1 MSKEK
6 NFLNEIA
13 MKLGKVYTA
22 KDNPPFRVDELDTS
36 GGLHTMYG
44 LDDEVSFDINQDD
57 NLDGLE
63 QGDFTDLG
71 AIDTEDNETL
81 TPKPSSV
88 GLKLPASNDFVKR
101 QKELDYLYGG
111 GQYKRPEKTLQDRM
125 WNQYVDKQMADPEN
139 KLFKSVSQQN
149 LEDRLA
155 LTNKL
160 SNVSNVPGQKT
171 AGIPWLKIA
180 AGGALALG
188 AAKLYKKIRDRKRRQ
203 RQQDNYQPT
212 GNRITEGVPNRSM
225 ELKKLLT
232 NVEKTN
238 KQYHAAMLDLYEW
251 LRAMGLD
258 KDADILLTA
267 YKKNLITF
275 KKVYLKILK
284 KVEKMVK
291 MRPPKNKYGKYA

>member
-1 MSKEK
+1 MSKQK
-6 NFLNEIA
+6 KFLNEIA

-44 LDDEVSFDINQDD
+44 LDDD
-57 NLDGLE
+57 NLDGMP

-71 AIDTEDNETL
+71 AIDLEDVGAVSS
-81 TPKPSSV
+81 PDSSV
-88 GLKLPASNDFVKR
+88 GLKLPASNDFVKK

-125 WNQYVDKQMADPEN
+125 WNKYVDKQMTDPEN

-155 LTNKL
+155 LTKKL
-160 SNVSNVPGQKT
+160 SNVPGQKT

-188 AAKLYKKIRDRKRRQ
+188 AAKLYKKMRDKKRRK
-203 RQQDNYQPT
+203 QQDNYQPT
-212 GNRITEGVPNRSM
+212 GNRITENINEGPSYEYKKYTSKIAKSM
-225 ELKKLLT
+225 
-232 NVEKTN
+232 
-238 KQYHAAMLDLYEW
+238 KQHQAAVLDLYEL
-251 LRAMGLD
+251 LRKKGLD
-258 KDADILLTA
+258 KEAAMLLDA
-267 YKKNLITF
+267 YKKNLVTF
-275 KKVYLKILK
+275 KKTYDKI
-284 KVEKMVK
+284 
-291 MRPPKNKYGKYA
+291 MRKLV